1 MVKINKYLIVFLGIK
16 NYSAKY
22 IKKVMVISIKIRKF

>member
-16 NYSAKY
+16 KLFSKIY
-22 IKKVMVISIKIRKF
+22 KKVMVRSVK